1 MSHSRGRVILAIT
14 GASGAI
20 LGIRT
25 LELLRAAGK
34 ETHLVIS
41 AAARHTIPLE
51 TDWSVAD
58 VEALADACYAPQQIG
73 ARIAS
78 GSFVTEGML
87 VVPCSIKTLSG
98 IANSYASNLIIRAA
112 DVCLKEGRKVIL
124 AVRETPLHGGHLRLM
139 QQAAEAG
146 AVIFPPVP
154 SFYAGRQT
162 LDELVTDLAGR
173 ILLRMGIDND
183 AYSRW
188 EGEVDLGTASGDLQI
203 KDGNQD
209 EQMED

>member
-1 MSHSRGRVILAIT
+1 MSQVRGRVILAIT
-14 GASGAI
+14 GASGAL

-41 AAARHTIPLE
+41 TAARLTIPTE
-51 TDWSVAD
+51 TNWSVAG
-58 VEALADACYAPQQIG
+58 VEAMADVCYEPGQIG
-73 ARIAS
+73 AQIAS

-98 IANSYASNLIIRAA
+98 IANSYSSNLIIRAA
-112 DVCLKEGRKVIL
+112 DVCLKEGRKLIL
-124 AVRETPLHGGHLRLM
+124 AVRETPLHTGHLRLM
-139 QQAAEAG
+139 KLATEAG

-154 SFYAGRQT
+154 SFYNKQQT

-183 AYSRW
+183 AFGRW
-188 EGEVDLGTASGDLQI
+188 NGG
-203 KDGNQD
+203 
-209 EQMED
+209 

>member
-1 MSHSRGRVILAIT
+1 MSQAHGRVILAIT

-25 LELLRAAGK
+25 LELLRTAGK
-34 ETHLVIS
+34 EIHLIISDAARQTIS
-41 AAARHTIPLE
+41 AE
-51 TDWSVAD
+51 TNWSVAK
-58 VEALADACYAPQQIG
+58 VEALADFCYEPLQIG

-78 GSFVTEGML
+78 GSFMTEGML

-98 IANSYASNLIIRAA
+98 IADSYTSNLIIRAA
-112 DVCLKEGRKVIL
+112 DVCLKEGRKLIL
-124 AVRETPLHGGHLRLM
+124 AVRETPLHAGHLRLM

-154 SFYAGRQT
+154 SFYTRPQT
-162 LDELVTDLAGR
+162 LDEMVTDLAGR

-183 AYSRW
+183 AYSQW
-188 EGEVDLGTASGDLQI
+188 MGE
-203 KDGNQD
+203 
-209 EQMED
+209 

>member
-1 MSHSRGRVILAIT
+1 MSGGQDRVILAIT

-25 LELLRAAGK
+25 MELLRTAGK
-34 ETHLVIS
+34 EIHLVIS
-41 AAARHTIPLE
+41 NAAHQTIPIE
-51 TDWSVAD
+51 TDWSIAE
-58 VEALADACYAPQQIG
+58 VEALADVCYESEQIG

-78 GSFVTEGML
+78 GSFKTEGML

-98 IANSYASNLIIRAA
+98 IANSYSSNLIIRAA
-112 DVCLKEGRKVIL
+112 DVCLKEGRKLIL

-139 QQAAEAG
+139 EKAADLG

-154 SFYAGRQT
+154 SFYTGQAT

-173 ILLRMGIDND
+173 MLLRMGIENE
-183 AYSRW
+183 AFGQWQGR
-188 EGEVDLGTASGDLQI
+188 
-203 KDGNQD
+203 
-209 EQMED
+209 

>member
-1 MSHSRGRVILAIT
+1 MSRTRSRVILAIT

-20 LGIRT
+20 LGIHT
-25 LELLRAAGK
+25 LELLQAVGR
-34 ETHLVIS
+34 ETHLIIS
-41 AAARHTIPLE
+41 DAARRTIPLE
-51 TDWSVAD
+51 TNWSVAD
-58 VEALADACYAPQQIG
+58 VEALADTCYAPQQIG

-78 GSFVTEGML
+78 GSFVTDGML

-98 IANSYASNLIIRAA
+98 IANSYTSNLIIRTA
-112 DVCLKEGRKVIL
+112 DVCLKEGRKLIL

-162 LDELVTDLAGR
+162 LDELVADLAGR
-173 ILLRMGIDND
+173 ILLRMGIDNN
-183 AYSRW
+183 AYTRW
-188 EGEVDLGTASGDLQI
+188 EGEEDFDPASGESSSYKWQPR
-203 KDGNQD
+203 
-209 EQMED
+209 

>member
-1 MSHSRGRVILAIT
+1 MSQARGRVILAIT

-25 LELLRAAGK
+25 LELLRKAGK
-34 ETHLVIS
+34 ETHLIIS
-41 AAARHTIPLE
+41 EAARQTIPAE
-51 TDWSVAD
+51 TDWDVSK
-58 VEALADACYAPQQIG
+58 VEALADVCYDSRQIG

-98 IANSYASNLIIRAA
+98 IADSYASNLIIRAA
-112 DVCLKEGRKVIL
+112 DVCLKEGRKLIL
-124 AVRETPLHGGHLRLM
+124 AVRETPLHEGHLRLM
-139 QQAAEAG
+139 QQAVEAG

-154 SFYAGRQT
+154 SFYTRRQT

-183 AYSRW
+183 AYSPW
-188 EGEVDLGTASGDLQI
+188 EGG
-203 KDGNQD
+203 
-209 EQMED
+209 